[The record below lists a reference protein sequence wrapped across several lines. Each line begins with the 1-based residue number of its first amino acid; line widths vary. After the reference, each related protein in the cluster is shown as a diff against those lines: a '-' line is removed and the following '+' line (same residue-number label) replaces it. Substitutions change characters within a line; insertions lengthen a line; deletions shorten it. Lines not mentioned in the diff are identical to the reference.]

1 MCISGTFVGWR
12 GLAAFG
18 ALTVVLY
25 FVATLFIPNSP
36 VWLVS
41 MERQDAARDVLTYL
55 RGPQYC
61 VEYDLQQII
70 STKVNQ

>member
-1 MCISGTFVGWR
+1 MFLGTFIGWR
-12 GLAAFG
+12 GLAVFG
-18 ALTVVLY
+18 ALMVVVF
-25 FVATLFIPNSP
+25 FVGTLLIPNSP

-41 MERQDAARDVLTYL
+41 VGQQDAARDVLTHF
-55 RGPQYC
+55 RGPDYC

>member
-1 MCISGTFVGWR
+1 MFPGTFVGWR
-12 GLAAFG
+12 GLAVVG
-18 ALTVVLY
+18 AIMVVAY
-25 FVATLFIPNSP
+25 FMGTLFIPNSP

-41 MERQDAARDVLTYL
+41 VGRQDAARDVLTHL
-55 RGPQYC
+55 RGPDYC